1 MLIMHNV
8 LSFIHTDYCFCRW
21 WKGPW
26 QKCSKSCGKGIS
38 IRSVLC
44 IRSSGNDEQVA
55 LKDEECT
62 KIREKPDVVRP
73 CFRKPCPLAWTVG
86 AWTKVRGVL

>member
-1 MLIMHNV
+1 MYNV
-8 LSFIHTDYCFCRW
+8 LSSIHADYCFCRW

-73 CFRKPCPLAWTVG
+73 CFRKLCPLAWTVG
-86 AWTKVRGVL
+86 AWTKVREVL